1 MPTREFR
8 PIQLLHPR
16 HWLLWLGIGVAWLLT
31 LNGARSRRILGPG
44 LANLMRITIPR
55 RVHIARVNLNRC
67 FPKLNPLAQRQ
78 LLDAT
83 LKSTAQGLLETAA
96 TWLHPKQL
104 KHTPMRYKGLEHLD
118 IGSKDNGILI
128 LGMHLSTLDLAGAA
142 LAQKVPFNVMYK
154 RNRNPVFEW
163 LMRRG
168 RGHYFAES
176 IEQTNV
182 RGVIRNLKAGQRV
195 WYGLDQ
201 DYGPDNAV
209 FVPFFGYP
217 AATLTA
223 ANRIAR
229 ITQAK
234 VVFMRHYRFE
244 DGSYEVEIF
253 LPDQAFPTNSDEADA
268 ALINRHIEAS
278 IRKAPE
284 QYWWVHRRFKSTPS
298 GRSSLYEQ

>member
-1 MPTREFR
+1 MQTRQIK
-8 PIQLLHPR
+8 PAQLFHPR
-16 HWLLWLGIGVAWLLT
+16 HWFLWLGIALAWLLT
-31 LNGARSRRILGPG
+31 LSGARSRRFLRYG
-44 LANLMRITIPR
+44 LANLMRVTTPR
-55 RVHIARVNLNRC
+55 RVHIAKINLERC
-67 FPKLNPLAQRQ
+67 FPELDPLRQRQ
-78 LLDAT
+78 LLNAT
-83 LKSTAQGLLETAA
+83 LVSTAEGLLETAA

-104 KHTPMRYKGLEHLD
+104 QDIPIRYKGLEHLE
-118 IGSKDNGILI
+118 IGPRDNGILI

-142 LAQKVPFNVMYK
+142 LAQKVPFDVMYK

-176 IEQTNV
+176 IEQTNI
-182 RGVIRNLKAGQRV
+182 RGVIRNLRAGQRV
-195 WYGLDQ
+195 WYAPDQ

-253 LPDQAFPTNSDEADA
+253 PPDEVFPTQSDEQDA
-268 ALINRHIEAS
+268 TLINRHVEAT

-284 QYWWVHRRFKSTPS
+284 QYWWVHRRFKSTPT

>member
-118 IGSKDNGILI
+118 IGPKDNGILI

-195 WYGLDQ
+195 FDVRLGGKSVLEEFD
-201 DYGPDNAV
+201 V
-209 FVPFFGYP
+209 V
-217 AATLTA
+217 ATTGVRRKAIVREFKKVSATTELT
-223 ANRIAR
+223 IDLVAR
-229 ITQAK
+229 TGIPILN
-234 VVFMRHYRFE
+234 
-244 DGSYEVEIF
+244 GVEIV
-253 LPDQAFPTNSDEADA
+253 AE
-268 ALINRHIEAS
+268 E
-278 IRKAPE
+278 
-284 QYWWVHRRFKSTPS
+284 
-298 GRSSLYEQ
+298 